1 MLGILKPCKGGDPVP
16 LTKKKMVIGRKS
28 FCDITLPHANVSSR
42 HCELEFRD
50 GFWYAKDLDSTNGT
64 SIDGRGC
71 QNEFV
76 RPGSEL
82 GIGRHR
88 FTLEYKAEGEPADE
102 LTVSEVV
109 ANSLSDKAGLVPDQ
123 SPTAREPG
131 APAGGPSQRS
141 LLLPVGGG
149 TPIVLSA
156 EHLVVG
162 RDRGC
167 AIRLPVSSV
176 SARHCELEFSEGH
189 WLVRDLGSRNGTKVD
204 GKQIEQKWLFPN
216 SELQISNL
224 RFKVLYTPTPGSPPP
239 KDQAVSFT
247 RSLLERAGLKR
258 RR

>member
-1 MLGILKPCKGGDPVP
+1 MLGMLNPCKGGDPIP
-16 LTKKKMVIGRKS
+16 LAKKKMVIGRKS
-28 FCDITLPHANVSSR
+28 FCDIPLQFANVSSR
-42 HCELEFRD
+42 HCELEYRD
-50 GFWYAKDLDSTNGT
+50 GFWYVQDLDSTNGT

-71 QNEFV
+71 QNECV
-76 RPGSEL
+76 RPGSVL

-88 FTLEYKAEGEPADE
+88 FTLEYKAEGEPPNE
-102 LTVSEVV
+102 LTVSDVV
-109 ANSLSDKAGLVPDQ
+109 ASSLSDKAGFEPDEPP
-123 SPTAREPG
+123 SASEPG
-131 APAGGPSQRS
+131 APAGSPNNRN

-149 TPIVLSA
+149 TPIVLSG
-156 EHLVVG
+156 EHLVVC

-167 AIRLPVSSV
+167 DLRFPVSSV

-204 GKQIEQKWLFPN
+204 GKQVEQKWLFPKC
-216 SELQISNL
+216 ELQISNL
-224 RFKVLYTPTPGSPPP
+224 RFKVMYTPTPGSPPP